1 MRARMAFLRRVL
13 YWEAAAWTL
22 IGAIAVVA
30 PKFVLVTLLEQ
41 VPYPEYSA
49 FRIMGIQ
56 AIGISLVAVLIA
68 QRIDDHWWWS
78 WAILFVAA
86 ASATVFALT
95 GLLGLPEGSPT
106 WPWWLFSVLA
116 LLTAIGL
123 LVGLARAGAEQPI
136 T

>member
-1 MRARMAFLRRVL
+1 M
-13 YWEAAAWTL
+13 
-22 IGAIAVVA
+22 
-30 PKFVLVTLLEQ
+30 
-41 VPYPEYSA
+41 PYPEYSA

-56 AIGISLVAVLIA
+56 AIGLSLVAVLIA

-78 WAILFVAA
+78 WAVLFVAA

-95 GLLGLPEGSPT
+95 GLLGLPEGSPA

-116 LLTAIGL
+116 LLSAVGL
-123 LVGLARAGAEQPI
+123 LVGLARAGTEQPI